1 MHMIVREERK
11 HQKVCAY
18 TFQVWLSNKN
28 FVVVVV
34 VVVASKV
41 KLKRFHCHVL
51 IALTHVY
58 VRQANFTTLSP
69 FEIAKFCIPKAV
81 SV

>member
-1 MHMIVREERK
+1 MLILFKFGSVIK
-11 HQKVCAY
+11 
-18 TFQVWLSNKN
+18 TF
-28 FVVVVV
+28 

-51 IALTHVY
+51 IVLTHVY

>member
-11 HQKVCAY
+11 HQIVCAY

-28 FVVVVV
+28 FVVV

-58 VRQANFTTLSP
+58 VRQANFTTLSR
-69 FEIAKFCIPKAV
+69 FEIVKLRSFAFPRQ
-81 SV
+81 